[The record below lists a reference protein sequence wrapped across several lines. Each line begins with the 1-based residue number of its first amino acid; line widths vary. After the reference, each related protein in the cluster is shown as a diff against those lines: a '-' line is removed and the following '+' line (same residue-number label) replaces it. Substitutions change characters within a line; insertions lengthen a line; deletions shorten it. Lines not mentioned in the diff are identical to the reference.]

1 MKKEALLVIDM
12 LNDFVGKGA
21 PLEVPL
27 ARKILPNIRKK
38 IEWAR
43 KNKIPV
49 IYICDSHRPEDKEFN
64 WWPPHAI
71 EGTSGAEIVK
81 EISPQKKDF
90 IVKKRRYSAFLGTE
104 LELLLKELKVET
116 IHLVGILTNICVLY
130 TAAEATMRGYNVVVY
145 RDCVTSISSEDHSFA
160 LNQMENVLKIKIK

>member
-12 LNDFVGKGA
+12 LNDFVEKGA

-81 EISPQKKDF
+81 EISPQK
-90 IVKKRRYSAFLGTE
+90 
-104 LELLLKELKVET
+104 
-116 IHLVGILTNICVLY
+116 IL
-130 TAAEATMRGYNVVVY
+130 
-145 RDCVTSISSEDHSFA
+145 
-160 LNQMENVLKIKIK
+160 